1 MKNTPTYARTHART
15 HTERER
21 EREREREKHIHTRT
35 KVEEKL
41 AHISR
46 NNSGYSCSC
55 TTPTPQNACKERI
68 ECTHEFTELE
78 CTQER
83 TECMDRTHRMRQ
95 SYRKGA
101 NRGMH
106 VLDVLISSTC
116 VQVRGWD
123 VLICSTCTCTQA
135 ELAQGKYVT
144 VAGMSKDVTAISL
157 HRLALWVCQCAGVRA
172 LRHSCTASWAC
183 CFLKA
188 ALALACTSAS
198 SSSSTCPACHHPA
211 QLDTR
216 ASAGAGSARAVARCT
231 ARQRIAPRRAQPH
244 TRFPGQ
250 GRGRQGRQRPLCG
263 GAAGRLTRARIQ
275 PATRGRASGFTHL
288 TQVLHIHRHGLRSKG
303 ARGTDH
309 HSCCRACRDASGA
322 SAPAKMSAPCA
333 TRASSAVDPTRP
345 PAALAARVEAQ
356 APVRATRALP
366 APPPACPCARRW
378 RDRQRA

>member
-1 MKNTPTYARTHART
+1 
-15 HTERER
+15 
-21 EREREREKHIHTRT
+21 
-35 KVEEKL
+35 
-41 AHISR
+41 
-46 NNSGYSCSC
+46 
-55 TTPTPQNACKERI
+55 
-68 ECTHEFTELE
+68 
-78 CTQER
+78 
-83 TECMDRTHRMRQ
+83 MDRTHRMRQ

-263 GAAGRLTRARIQ
+263 GAASRLTRARIQ

-322 SAPAKMSAPCA
+322 SAPAKMSAPCD
-333 TRASSAVDPTRP
+333 THASSAVDPTRP